1 MAGPPV
7 KTIIFDLGDV
17 LCRWKPPT
25 NLSVDP
31 KLLKEFRNSPTWY
44 KYDCGEIGEDECFS
58 QLAGHG
64 NVPVEDVKI
73 AFQQARDSQAQND
86 KVVETI
92 TELRAAHPDLKIY
105 AMSNISRPDWEILRG
120 KDFNWNIFDR
130 VFTSSEAGM
139 CKPELRFFHHVL
151 KQIQMA
157 PSEAVFVDDKLE
169 NVIAAQSVGFRETIV
184 FVDVPNMRRALL
196 NVLEDP
202 VRRGRDWLRREAGH
216 LYSETD
222 TGVVVPD
229 NFAQLLT
236 YELTGDL
243 NLLSLKYFDRTWN
256 YFIQS
261 PFGTSKNY
269 PDDVDT
275 TSYAYKLLSLDRS
288 VASSIMDEMI
298 SSQWTTADNIV
309 QGTRYYHQP
318 DTYLYFFARLLNEN
332 PESDMFRN
340 TSALLRE
347 RLNERINT
355 PADSLGLAMRVLA
368 CHYMGIRDELDLQ
381 QLMKKQQE
389 DGSFEIG
396 WLCQY
401 GKTQMKLGNRGLTT
415 ALAVTAIKALS

>member
-1 MAGPPV
+1 MAGTPV

-25 NLSVDP
+25 KLSVDP

-44 KYDCGEIGEDECFS
+44 KYDCGDIGEDECFS
-58 QLAGHG
+58 KLAVHG

-86 KVVETI
+86 EVVETI

-151 KQIQMA
+151 KEIQMA
-157 PSEAVFVDDKLE
+157 PSEAVFVDDKLD

-184 FVDVPNMRRALL
+184 FVDVPSMRRALF

-243 NLLSLKYFDRTWN
+243 
-256 YFIQS
+256 
-261 PFGTSKNY
+261 
-269 PDDVDT
+269 
-275 TSYAYKLLSLDRS
+275 
-288 VASSIMDEMI
+288 
-298 SSQWTTADNIV
+298 
-309 QGTRYYHQP
+309 
-318 DTYLYFFARLLNEN
+318 
-332 PESDMFRN
+332 
-340 TSALLRE
+340 
-347 RLNERINT
+347 
-355 PADSLGLAMRVLA
+355 
-368 CHYMGIRDELDLQ
+368 
-381 QLMKKQQE
+381 
-389 DGSFEIG
+389 
-396 WLCQY
+396 
-401 GKTQMKLGNRGLTT
+401 
-415 ALAVTAIKALS
+415 